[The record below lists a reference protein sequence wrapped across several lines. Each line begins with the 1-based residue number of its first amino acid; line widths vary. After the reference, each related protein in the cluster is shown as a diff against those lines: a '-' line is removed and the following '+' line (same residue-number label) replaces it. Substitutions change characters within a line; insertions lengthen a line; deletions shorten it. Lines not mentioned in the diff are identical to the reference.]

1 MIIEIEY
8 YKKDTLLSGKAISLA
23 ELKKQLETTENIHD
37 TETDNFTE
45 MLCRNYGYVITETD
59 MIPDYVYDRDIRK
72 LYLNFGRIPPLLSE
86 AKVGD
91 ECRFFQYKY

>member
-8 YKKDTLLSGKAISLA
+8 YKKDTMLSGKAMSLA

-72 LYLNFGRIPPLLSE
+72 LYKR
-86 AKVGD
+86 
-91 ECRFFQYKY
+91 R